1 MAARTGSRLP
11 PGFDGFPRRG
21 RCPHRPAWFRVQGSP
36 STAPS
41 PVHAVGA
48 DYISAQDRVHRPS
61 PVYIA
66 PGSGRAMRAPTGCAF
81 GDGAFVVDTGRADV
95 GIGPYGV
102 RSSMVHPTH
111 RCARADIKSAPT
123 DPPPGFLVGAACMAA
138 RTGSRLPP
146 GFDGFPRRGRCPHR
160 PAWFRVQGSPSTAP
174 SPVHA
179 VGADYISAQDRVHRP
194 SPVYI
199 APGSGRAMRAPTGC
213 AFGDGAFVVDT
224 GRADVGIG
232 PYGVRSSMVHPT
244 HRCARADIKS
254 APTDPPPGFL
264 VGAACMAARTGSRLP
279 PEFDGFPRR
288 GARSAGGCL

>member
-1 MAARTGSRLP
+1 MHKNLAGAAYMAARTGSRLP
-11 PGFDGFPRRG
+11 PGFDGFLRRG

-61 PVYIA
+61 PVYFKPVPDARCA
-66 PGSGRAMRAPTGCAF
+66 PLWGAF
-81 GDGAFVVDTGRADV
+81 GDGAFDVDTGRADV

-146 GFDGFPRRGRCPHR
+146 GFH
-160 PAWFRVQGSPSTAP
+160 
-174 SPVHA
+174 
-179 VGADYISAQDRVHRP
+179 
-194 SPVYI
+194 
-199 APGSGRAMRAPTGC
+199 
-213 AFGDGAFVVDT
+213 
-224 GRADVGIG
+224 
-232 PYGVRSSMVHPT
+232 
-244 HRCARADIKS
+244 
-254 APTDPPPGFL
+254 
-264 VGAACMAARTGSRLP
+264 
-279 PEFDGFPRR
+279 GFPRR
-288 GARSAGGCL
+288 GARSAGSCLLMS